1 MKARIRPEDIPIVMT
16 QAELKQS
23 VQAEFE
29 KEHLNLYREATADIT
44 AQILANVL
52 VALEQSYG
60 WKEKRLKDFVS
71 ALHATEDS
79 MVTPSP
85 LHKTYTTLDNEKHLK
100 DKFGIDL
107 RAEFPPNVEVKY
119 AEDLYKERQHEQA
132 RAAI

>member
-1 MKARIRPEDIPIVMT
+1 MKARIRPEHIPVTMT
-16 QAELKQS
+16 QAEIKQA
-23 VQAEFE
+23 VQEEFE
-29 KEHLNLYREATADIT
+29 KEHLQLYQRATADIT

-52 VALEQSYG
+52 VAMEQYYG
-60 WKEKRLKDFVS
+60 WKEKRLKELIT
-71 ALHATEDS
+71 AIHMTEDS

-119 AEDLYKERQHEQA
+119 ARDLYKEREA
-132 RAAI
+132 SAVNA